1 MSLIW
6 SSVPRRFVD
15 DDEPTTPG
23 GMARAHTR
31 CLVTTHDYPI
41 RFGMTA
47 DETRVVDMSF
57 CKRRVRE
64 AQYFFEDMQQEA
76 VGLSEKYLMLLQEA
90 GYDGDVFVDDVKS
103 SLPRVVRPPRVG
115 QVQEEDTVSG
125 GVDER

>member
-6 SSVPRRFVD
+6 SPVPRRFVD

-23 GMARAHTR
+23 GMARAHAR
-31 CLVTTHDYPI
+31 CLVTTHDYLI

-47 DETRVVDMSF
+47 EETRVVDLSF

-64 AQYFFEDMQQEA
+64 AQYFLEDMQQEA
-76 VGLSEKYLMLLQEA
+76 VDLSEKYLTLLRGA
-90 GYDGDVFVDDVKS
+90 GYHGDVFDDDVKS
-103 SLPRVVRPPRVG
+103 SLPKVVRPPRVK
-115 QVQEEDTVSG
+115 QVQEDDTMSG